1 MAKSTECIDS
11 NPAVGLRLERFLP
24 YRLSILSN
32 TISSSIADTYGEKF
46 GLGIPEWR
54 VIAVLGR
61 YPGIS
66 AREVAARTAMDK
78 VAVSRA
84 VSRLLNADRIT
95 RQVADTDRR
104 RSILNLSGNG
114 QRIYEEISPLALN
127 YERQLLQTLSHEDQ
141 QTLGNLLIKLSE
153 RAAHLR
159 DQGV

>member
-1 MAKSTECIDS
+1 MAKPTES
-11 NPAVGLRLERFLP
+11 HERGPAAGLRLERFLP
-24 YRLSILSN
+24 YQLSILSN
-32 TISSSIADTYGEKF
+32 TISSSIADTYEEKF

-84 VSRLLNADRIT
+84 VSRLLDADRIT

-104 RSILNLSGNG
+104 RSILNLSENG
-114 QRIYEEISPLALN
+114 RTIYREISPLALN
-127 YERQLLQTLSHEDQ
+127 YERQLLQTLSREDQ
-141 QTLGNLLIKLSE
+141 RALGKLLDRLTE
-153 RAAHLR
+153 RATQLFNR
-159 DQGV
+159 T